1 MLRPG
6 RHVKLA
12 LWHCPAGGSVASLSK
27 TYMFCYNIFFFYCG
41 IFYTLSGRLSS
52 LPSYYIPRD
61 GPQSSYQEYISML
74 PPTEHPEV
82 FGQHFNADIACQ
94 IAEARMLFDTL
105 LSMQPQV
112 SGPAAAGAGPSRED
126 KVSKKAVAEQ
136 QTE

>member
-1 MLRPG
+1 
-6 RHVKLA
+6 
-12 LWHCPAGGSVASLSK
+12 
-27 TYMFCYNIFFFYCG
+27 MFCHIYFFYKLRH
-41 IFYTLSGRLSS
+41 FLYLSGRLSS

-94 IAEARMLFDTL
+94 IAEARMLFEIL

-112 SGPAAAGAGPSRED
+112 TGAAAAGAGPSRED
-126 KVSKKAVAEQ
+126 KVRKEAAAQ
-136 QTE
+136 QTEQ